1 MLIFLNFGPNGVN
14 WYVAPLAMILLLHGD
29 LLIRLLVFIYSR
41 FSAGV
46 NSLFEG
52 YLDFELD
59 KQEARQEAK
68 EVDEPEGVSFEVQ
81 ARIVVTIL
89 LACFLFLII
98 LTGTAY
104 TTFLLFKRAY
114 QVGWRQ
120 LSRELVDL
128 FCLGIQGRAVPP
140 RMNAHV
146 NNARMNVERAVKR
159 MKELPI
165 ELYKSVDD
173 LKALPA
179 RDLRDMLKWKRINSS
194 HIFEKHE
201 LLKALI
207 ESDST
212 SNRTCSICREDY
224 LSGEVLRVLPCK
236 HKYHSECIEKWFTT
250 ASQYTRSPACPY
262 CNAPLFS
269 DN

>member
-1 MLIFLNFGPNGVN
+1 
-14 WYVAPLAMILLLHGD
+14 MILLLNGD
-29 LLIRLLVFIYSR
+29 VLLQLLGFAYSR

-46 NSLFEG
+46 RSLVEG
-52 YLDFELD
+52 YLDSELD
-59 KQEARQEAK
+59 KLESTQVEEEKGLGIEAR
-68 EVDEPEGVSFEVQ
+68 VRLF
-81 ARIVVTIL
+81 VTFIL
-89 LACFLFLII
+89 ASFLFLFTVAGLLYIV
-98 LTGTAY
+98 
-104 TTFLLFKRAY
+104 FLLLKRAR

-120 LSRELVDL
+120 LSRELLEL
-128 FCLGIQGRAVPP
+128 FCFGVQGGRPMAP

-146 NNARMNVERAVKR
+146 TNVRRNVERTVKR

-165 ELYKSVDD
+165 ELYKSIED

-179 RDLRDMLKWKRINSS
+179 RDLKDMLKWKRINSS
-194 HIFEKHE
+194 HLCEKHE
-201 LLKALI
+201 LLKALM

-224 LSGEVLRVLPCK
+224 QSGEVLRILPCK

-250 ASQYTRSPACPY
+250 SSQYTRSPACPY

-269 DN
+269 DE